1 MMIRDGNVL
10 LLKIPLLCSHS
21 VFYLFRPCRGL
32 ASYDVIKIRLSNR
45 DSLGPGYVDHLV
57 KVMAKGDGRE
67 VGFQDGG
74 CFSRFL
80 KRERINNQTFT
91 AFQNCG

>member
-1 MMIRDGNVL
+1 MPFFGELKKFTIRW
-10 LLKIPLLCSHS
+10 IALCS
-21 VFYLFRPCRGL
+21 FRTTIDNQKNGL
-32 ASYDVIKIRLSNR
+32 ETQAT
-45 DSLGPGYVDHLV
+45 V

-80 KRERINNQTFT
+80 KRERISNYTFIT
-91 AFQNCG
+91 FLNCG